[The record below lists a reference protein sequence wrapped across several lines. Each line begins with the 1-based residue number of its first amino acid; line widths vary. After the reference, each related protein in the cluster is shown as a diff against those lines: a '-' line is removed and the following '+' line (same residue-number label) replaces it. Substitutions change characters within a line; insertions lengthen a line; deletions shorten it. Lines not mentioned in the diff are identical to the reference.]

1 MYNYKYVVKDDWQPI
16 KNELIE
22 IIHEVQNLV
31 RDHFTFQYTFV
42 GSSSRNMIT
51 CDYSQN
57 KGYDFDVNINI
68 NDDEE
73 YYNAKEIRELLL
85 NAFNKVVLDY
95 GYDYAENSTKVITI
109 KVKDFENSKILHSCD
124 FCIVNDFVDN
134 NGNECQQY
142 IRYNKNN
149 NSYSWCKSPMPM
161 WEVNEKA
168 DELKRQNY
176 WNIVRDEYLENKN
189 KNTNKDK
196 KSISIYKETINN
208 CYAKYI

>member
-1 MYNYKYVVKDDWQPI
+1 MYNYVYVAKNDWKPI
-16 KNELIE
+16 KEELIE
-22 IIHEVQNLV
+22 IISKVQDILRNK
-31 RDHFTFQYTFV
+31 FTFQYTFV

-57 KGYDFDVNINI
+57 KGYDFDVNINV

-73 YYNAKEIRELLL
+73 DYNAKEIRELLL

-109 KVKDFENSKILHSCD
+109 KVKDYENSRILHSCD
-124 FCIVNDFVDN
+124 FCIVNDYIDN
-134 NGNECQQY
+134 NDNKCQEY
-142 IRYNKNN
+142 IRYNKNTN
-149 NSYSWCKSPMPM
+149 TYVWCKSLMPM